1 MKKLLQS
8 LFILMLVASAAL
20 AQDRTVT
27 GTVIA
32 KEDGLPLPG
41 VSVKVKGTTTGT
53 QTGADGKFSIKVTAA
68 SPVLQ
73 FSFIGYKAVEAAV
86 PASNKVNVSLASDSR
101 LLEEVTVIGAL
112 GSKRT
117 ARSTTNNA
125 QVIDEKQL
133 NTIRQTNLNNALAG
147 KVSGIQ
153 VRSQSAAALG
163 RNTEVRLRGVSGF
176 GTGTS
181 ALYIVN
187 GTVLPNADDINLDD
201 IENVSVLQG
210 AAAAAQFGSQGANG
224 AIIITL
230 KEGKSN
236 ANGNL
241 GVTVNT
247 GIQFED
253 AYILPNYQNSYAG
266 GGAGDLMQYTYKAG
280 DPVEWQALSGKFYR
294 DYNDDASWGPRMVG
308 QEHIP
313 WYAWYGGHDRA
324 YKTTALNPQ
333 PNNAKDFFSTGITRN
348 NTVSLSTATDKLKFK
363 FTYGNQNVSGL
374 LYNSELKKNN
384 INLISSYKLN
394 DKFEVSADVNYINQ
408 IQKGE
413 IDDAYSNQSTGA
425 FSQWFHRDLDMGIMK
440 ELQGLRTPDG
450 IYASWNKANPDS
462 YDASNPRA
470 FYAGNY
476 WYNPFTYFN
485 LVDVQ
490 SQRDRLYGNL
500 ALTYKLNKDFKI
512 TATYRKQQNTTF
524 GESKYSSQLANSA
537 LQTGQLGSYGT
548 STSFSNRRNLEFLA
562 TYTKKIKDFSIEAN
576 VGADFF
582 RWVSKSNSANT
593 NNGLSVADL
602 FTIANSVDQPSVG
615 NGRAEEKYRA
625 VLAKGTF
632 GYKNILF
639 ADFTL
644 RNDWFS
650 TLPVGKNSV
659 VSKSFGG
666 SFVFGEMLAK
676 TLPFVS
682 FGKLRG
688 SWGEIPKALG
698 GSNETFGAYRYPGS
712 AFGVGSFKW
721 GSNFLMGAAD
731 ALVDPNIRGSVVTQG
746 EYGIDLGFFDDRL
759 GFSATYWEGAEK
771 DFPYALS
778 VNGASG
784 YTSLLTN
791 IGEISK
797 SGIDVQ
803 FNAKPV
809 VSSNFSWKLTA
820 TWSKLITNDI
830 VSLSPEYGI
839 TQTAGVQGVWGT
851 TMPYIVHKEGM
862 RWGQIFG
869 NGIKM
874 TNGQPTLTPTGAY
887 VNDPAKYFGSVL
899 PDYTGGVQNSF
910 TFLKNFN
917 LNVNIDFQ
925 YGGKFVS
932 LSNQWG
938 SFSGLTAQTATYND
952 KGNPIRNA
960 VADGG
965 GVRVQGVNASGVPV
979 SYYVAAQDYFHNL
992 YYNRTFDPYIYD
1004 LTFVKMREVALG
1016 YNIPVKKLGLGKF
1029 IQNANLAIVARNP
1042 LLIYA
1047 TTKDFD
1053 PSEISAT
1060 VGETA
1065 QFPGTRGFGFNLRV
1079 GF

>member
-1 MKKLLQS
+1 
-8 LFILMLVASAAL
+8 
-20 AQDRTVT
+20 
-27 GTVIA
+27 
-32 KEDGLPLPG
+32 
-41 VSVKVKGTTTGT
+41 
-53 QTGADGKFSIKVTAA
+53 
-68 SPVLQ
+68 
-73 FSFIGYKAVEAAV
+73 
-86 PASNKVNVSLASDSR
+86 
-101 LLEEVTVIGAL
+101 
-112 GSKRT
+112 
-117 ARSTTNNA
+117 
-125 QVIDEKQL
+125 
-133 NTIRQTNLNNALAG
+133 
-147 KVSGIQ
+147 
-153 VRSQSAAALG
+153 
-163 RNTEVRLRGVSGF
+163 
-176 GTGTS
+176 
-181 ALYIVN
+181 
-187 GTVLPNADDINLDD
+187 
-201 IENVSVLQG
+201 
-210 AAAAAQFGSQGANG
+210 
-224 AIIITL
+224 
-230 KEGKSN
+230 
-236 ANGNL
+236 
-241 GVTVNT
+241 
-247 GIQFED
+247 
-253 AYILPNYQNSYAG
+253 
-266 GGAGDLMQYTYKAG
+266 
-280 DPVEWQALSGKFYR
+280 
-294 DYNDDASWGPRMVG
+294 MVG
-308 QEHIP
+308 QQHIP
-313 WYAWYGGHDRA
+313 WYAWYGGHDRS
-324 YKTTALNPQ
+324 YQTTALNPQ
-333 PNNAKDFFSTGITRN
+333 PNNARDFFSTGVTRN
-348 NTVSLSTATDKLKFK
+348 NSVSLSTATDKLKFK
-363 FTYGNQNVSGL
+363 FTYGNQDVSGL
-374 LYNSELKKNN
+374 LYNSELKKNT

-394 DKFEVSADVNYINQ
+394 DKFEISADINYINQ
-408 IQKGE
+408 TQKGE
-413 IDDAYSNQSTGA
+413 VDDAYSNNSTGS

-440 ELQGLRTPDG
+440 ELQGLRTSDG
-450 IYASWNKANPDS
+450 VYASWNHANPDS
-462 YDASNPRA
+462 YDAADPRS

-476 WYNPFTYFN
+476 WYNFYTYFN

-500 ALTYKLNKDFKI
+500 AFTYKLNKDFKI

-524 GESKYSSQLANSA
+524 GESKYSSQLATSG
-537 LQTGQLGSYGT
+537 LQTGNLGSYGT
-548 STSFSNRRNLEFLA
+548 STSFSNRRNIEFLA

-639 ADFTL
+639 ADITV

-650 TLPVGKNSV
+650 TLPAGKNAV
-659 VSKSFGG
+659 VSKSIGG
-666 SFVFGEMLAK
+666 SFVFGDLIAK

-682 FGKLRG
+682 FGKLRA

-698 GSNETFGAYRYPGS
+698 GSNESFGAYRYPGS
-712 AFGVGSFKW
+712 AYGVGSFKW

-746 EYGIDLGFFDDRL
+746 EYGIDLGFLNDRL
-759 GFSATYWEGAEK
+759 GFSATYWKGSEK

-797 SGIDVQ
+797 SGIDIQ

-809 VSSNFSWKLTA
+809 VSANFSWKINA
-820 TWSKLITNDI
+820 TWAKLITNDI
-830 VSLSPEYGI
+830 VSLSPQYGI
-839 TQTAGVQGVWGT
+839 TQTAGIQGVWGS
-851 TMPYIVHKEGM
+851 TMPYLVHKEGM

-874 TNGQPTLTPTGAY
+874 TNGQPTVTAAGAY

-925 YGGKFVS
+925 SGGKFVS

-938 SFSGLTAQTATYND
+938 SFSGLTAVTATYND
-952 KGNPIRNA
+952 KGNPVRNA

-965 GVRVQGVNASGVPV
+965 GVHVFGVLADGTPTNMYVDAQT
-979 SYYVAAQDYFHNL
+979 YYHNL
-992 YYNRTFDPYIYD
+992 YNFRTFDPYIYD
-1004 LTFVKMREVALG
+1004 LTFVKMREVSLG
-1016 YNIPVKKLGLGKF
+1016 YNIPVKKLGLGKY

-1047 TTKDFD
+1047 TSKDFD

-1065 QFPGTRGFGFNLRV
+1065 QYPGTRGFGFNLRV